1 MRKVFKIIFITLLFQ
16 AQFLRAENVICS
28 QKNFIVVPE
37 FTLRTLRALNVA
49 FMAYESVP
57 SNNKHPQITKA
68 KSSTAVNLLSGT
80 SVNVGD
86 KIETGPGQKVM
97 LRFFL
102 PIEQII
108 TIDENTIVEV
118 NALPT
123 QDCTSIINVTKGK
136 VTTEG
141 EHKNIQATEKC
152 FAKPEIQTPAAEIKP
167 NGTKYSVDLNSA
179 IAEASGDTIQEE
191 NYAVEKGSIQIKLK
205 KARPNKKSER
215 IAKNGTFNLKAG
227 QKAKVKINEK
237 TQVADIE
244 VIEP

>member
-1 MRKVFKIIFITLLFQ
+1 MANTKLIAFLFLFQ
-16 AQFLRAENVICS
+16 AQYLLADYVVCR
-28 QKNFIVVPE
+28 QKNFVVVPAQ
-37 FTLRTLRALNVA
+37 TLKNLKALNVA

-57 SNNKHPQITKA
+57 SNNQYPQITKA
-68 KSSTAVNLLSGT
+68 ISFKSTNLMSGT
-80 SVNVGD
+80 SVNAGD
-86 KIETGPGQKVM
+86 KIETGPGQKVT
-97 LRFFL
+97 LRFFM

-123 QDCTSIINVTKGK
+123 ADCTSIINVTKGK

-152 FAKPEIQTPAAEIKP
+152 FNQPEVQTPAAEIKP

-179 IAEASGDTIQEE
+179 IAEANGETIQEE

-215 IAKNGTFNLKAG
+215 IVKNGTFNLKAG
-227 QKAKVKINEK
+227 QKAKVKINKK
-237 TQVADIE
+237 TQFADIE

>member
-1 MRKVFKIIFITLLFQ
+1 MRNVFKIIFILLLFQ
-16 AQFLRAENVICS
+16 FETLKAENVICS
-28 QKNFIVVPE
+28 QPNFVVVPE
-37 FTLRTLRALNVA
+37 FTLRTLKALNVA

-57 SNNKHPQITKA
+57 SNNKYPQITKA
-68 KSSTAVNLLSGT
+68 KSSVAANLRSGT

-118 NALPT
+118 NTLPN
-123 QDCTSIINVTKGK
+123 QDCTSIINVSKGK

-152 FAKPEIQTPAAEIKP
+152 FKQPEVQTPAVEIKP

-179 IAEASGDTIQEE
+179 IADANGEAVQEE
-191 NYAVEKGSIQIKLK
+191 NYAVEKGSIKIKLK